1 MIRVCIT
8 GAGSYIGTHIGLHL
22 ARMPEQFEVA
32 EMDVSQ
38 PWQGENLQGFDAVI
52 HVAGIAHQKETEEN
66 RPLYTAVNRDLAI
79 EVAKAAKANGVK
91 QFVFFSSMSVYGM
104 NVGHIDASV
113 QPAPESAYGES
124 KWEAEQG
131 LAQLVDDAFRVA
143 VLRPPMIYGKGC
155 RGNYPRLSALARSLP
170 VFPKV
175 DNQRSMLYIGTLCS
189 FIQKLLE
196 SGEGGLYFPQNREY
210 VNTTALV
217 QEVARCHRKRIWA
230 IPGFGWLLKRLEG
243 KSLLIGKVF
252 GSLTYD
258 QRMSEAFRPDH
269 ELNFAATIQQTEDTP

>member
-22 ARMPEQFEVA
+22 AERPEQFEVA

-38 PWQGENLQGFDAVI
+38 PWQAENLKGFDVVV

-66 RPLYTAVNRDLAI
+66 RSLYTAVNRDLAI

-91 QFVFFSSMSVYGM
+91 QFVFFSSMSVYGIPTG
-104 NVGHIDASV
+104 VIDATT
-113 QPAPESAYGES
+113 QPAPNTAYGTS

-131 LAQLVDDAFRVA
+131 LAQLSDDTFRVA

-175 DNQRSMLYIGTLCS
+175 NNQRSMLFVGTLCS
-189 FIQKLLE
+189 FIRQLLV

-217 QEVARCHRKRIWA
+217 REVARCHRKRILA
-230 IPGFGWLLKRLEG
+230 VPGFGWLLKRLEG
-243 KSLLIGKVF
+243 KVSLVDKVF
-252 GSLTYD
+252 GTLTYD
-258 QRMSEAFRPDH
+258 QRMSDAFRPED
-269 ELNFAATIQQTEDTP
+269 ELDFADTIQHTEAIS

>member
-8 GAGSYIGTHIGLHL
+8 GAGSYIGTHIGVYLSQW
-22 ARMPEQFEVA
+22 PEQFEVA
-32 EMDVSQ
+32 ELDVSQ
-38 PWQGENLQGFDAVI
+38 PWQVEDLRGFDAVI

-66 RPLYTAVNRDLAI
+66 RSLYTAVNRDLAL

-91 QFVFFSSMSVYGM
+91 QFVFFSSMSVYGILTGA
-104 NVGHIDASV
+104 VDAAT
-113 QPAPESAYGES
+113 QPAPNTAYGIS

-131 LAQLVDDAFRVA
+131 LVQLTDDTFRVA

-175 DNQRSMLYIGTLCS
+175 DNQRSMLYIDTLCS
-189 FIQKLLE
+189 FIQNLLE

-210 VNTTALV
+210 VNTTSLV
-217 QEVARCHRKRIWA
+217 QEVAKCHDKRIWA
-230 IPGFGWLLKRLEG
+230 VPGFGWLLKRLESR
-243 KSLLIGKVF
+243 SLLIGKVF

-258 QRMSEAFRPDH
+258 QRMSEAFRPEN
-269 ELNFAATIQQTEDTP
+269 ELDFATTIQ

>member
-22 ARMPEQFEVA
+22 AQMPEQFEVA

-38 PWQGENLQGFDAVI
+38 PWQPDGLRGFDAVI
-52 HVAGIAHQKETEEN
+52 HVAGIAHQKETDEN
-66 RPLYTAVNRDLAI
+66 RALYTTVNRDLAL

-91 QFVFFSSMSVYGM
+91 QFVFFSSMSVYGIT
-104 NVGHIDASV
+104 VGAISADT
-113 QPAPESAYGES
+113 QPAPNTAYGIS

-131 LAQLVDDAFRVA
+131 LDALADESFRVA
-143 VLRPPMIYGKGC
+143 VLRPPMIYGQGC

-175 DNQRSMLYIGTLCS
+175 DNQRSMLYIGTLCQ
-189 FIQKLLE
+189 FVQKLLE
-196 SGEGGLYFPQNREY
+196 SGKDGLYFPQNREY
-210 VNTTALV
+210 VNTTELV
-217 QEVARCHRKRIWA
+217 KEVARCHNKRLLA
-230 IPGFGWLLKRLEG
+230 LSGFARLLKLLEG
-243 KSLLIGKVF
+243 KVSLVSKVF

-258 QRMSEAFRPDH
+258 QKMSDAFRPVD
-269 ELNFAATIQQTEDTP
+269 ELDFVDTIKQTEGV